1 MNVQIIEK
9 NGRPEWAVIPY
20 TEYQKLN
27 DAYEDAEDIVD
38 IENNLRAIKNGEE
51 IAIPAEITFA
61 ILEGASPIR
70 VWRKFKNLKMNELA
84 KIIGISSAYLSQ
96 IENKKRNPTI
106 ETLKE
111 IAQALELDIELLI

>member
-1 MNVQIIEK
+1 MNAQIIEK

-20 TEYQKLN
+20 AEYQKLN

-38 IENNLRAIKNGEE
+38 IEKNLKAIKNGDE
-51 IAIPAEITFA
+51 IAIPSEITFA
-61 ILEGASPIR
+61 ILDGTSPIR
-70 VWRKFKNLKMNELA
+70 VWRKYKKVKMKELA
-84 KIIGISSAYLSQ
+84 KIAGISSAYLSQ

-106 ETLKE
+106 DTLKE

>member
-1 MNVQIIEK
+1 MNAQIIRK

-20 TEYQKLN
+20 AEYQKLS

-38 IENNLRAIKNGEE
+38 IEKNLRAIKNGDE
-51 IAIPAEITFA
+51 IAIPSEITFA
-61 ILEGASPIR
+61 ILEGTSAIR
-70 VWRKFKNLKMNELA
+70 VWRKYKKIKMSDLA
-84 KIIGISSAYLSQ
+84 KNVGISSAYLSQ

-106 ETLKE
+106 DTLKE